1 MDGLAER
8 LKALRQAHSSGQN
21 QRSPAPQE
29 RSNASAPATESRE
42 LNQPSTGTTNESGH
56 DETRIESLLAKT
68 RDEIAIEGA
77 DTLDGESEIHSSQ
90 SSEDERS
97 RPDLEDE
104 AHALAAESQ
113 KALKDANFALREE
126 QQRNESKEG
135 QEDARMLRQAAK
147 PRPVMIR
154 TASSHRDSGEDGGE
168 HGEDQDGLEDE
179 LAEALGIQKASLG
192 VRSPRQAVEEADQMG
207 HPDQSAAAV
216 KEDSSPSGVDVA
228 SEARMDKDD
237 HQLRMNSDEDEINAL
252 LARFSAIRPRHGN
265 SRTAASA
272 ATSMNQENQSSA
284 VASGQEVKS
293 DTDEVDARAGSPDPF
308 LGLPSVPSAVP
319 VAPSRPPE
327 EEEEA
332 THPSLGPQHND
343 IGVDVDLNPF
353 RKLVSKDMDVG
364 RLGAPSDDDRGSR
377 GSRRKPSGTS
387 KLPSSSSLLPSP
399 PHSDSDSSASSTST
413 GDATLCSLC
422 ANPASLTCWPS
433 RAHFAAD
440 EMEYQG
446 CGGDAY
452 CSQCWVD
459 AHERMPREERDQEH
473 RTKDLQMSKGRRG
486 RGDSKKKG
494 NSGGRVCG
502 RKAMAA

>member
-1 MDGLAER
+1 MEGLAER

-21 QRSPAPQE
+21 QRSPAPQP
-29 RSNASAPATESRE
+29 RSNASAPAAESQD
-42 LNQPSTGTTNESGH
+42 LDQPSTGITHENED
-56 DETRIESLLAKT
+56 DETKIERLLAKT

-77 DTLDGESEIHSSQ
+77 DPLDGESETHSSQ
-90 SSEDERS
+90 SSEGERS

-113 KALKDANFALREE
+113 KALKDAKSALREE
-126 QQRNESKEG
+126 QQRNESEEG
-135 QEDARMLRQAAK
+135 QEDARMLRHAAK

-154 TASSHRDSGEDGGE
+154 TASSHRDFGEDGGE

-179 LAEALGIQKASLG
+179 LAEALGIQKASLR
-192 VRSPRQAVEEADQMG
+192 VRPPRQAVEEADQMV

-237 HQLRMNSDEDEINAL
+237 QQLRTNSDEEEINAL

-272 ATSMNQENQSSA
+272 ATSVNLETQSSA
-284 VASGQEVKS
+284 VAPGQEAKS

-319 VAPSRPPE
+319 VAPSQPS
-327 EEEEA
+327 EEEA

-353 RKLVSKDMDVG
+353 RKLVGKDMDVG

-377 GSRRKPSGTS
+377 GSRSKKPGSS
-387 KLPSSSSLLPSP
+387 RLPSSSSLLPSP
-399 PHSDSDSSASSTST
+399 PHSDSDSSSSSTST
-413 GDATLCSLC
+413 DDATLCSLC

-473 RTKDLQMSKGRRG
+473 RTKDLPMSKSRRG
-486 RGDSKKKG
+486 RGDSKKRG
-494 NSGGRVCG
+494 NVGGRGSG
-502 RKAMAA
+502 RKAMVA